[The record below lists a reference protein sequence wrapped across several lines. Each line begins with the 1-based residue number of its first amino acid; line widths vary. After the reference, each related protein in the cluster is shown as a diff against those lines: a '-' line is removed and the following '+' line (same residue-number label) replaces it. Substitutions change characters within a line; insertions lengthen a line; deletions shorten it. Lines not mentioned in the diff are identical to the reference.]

1 MSQPALDRRRSVWQR
16 WPLLGYI
23 LRRLGTSVLLMLGV
37 TMVTFLLTAIV
48 PGDPI
53 AAALGEG
60 AASNPATVAAYRAEY
75 GLDRSI
81 PVRYVIYLGHLLQGD
96 LGTSLQTGRPVLDEL
111 ATAVPATVELA
122 VLAII
127 LSLVVS
133 LVLGTWAAYRRGH
146 VADQVIRVVSLLG
159 LSVPL
164 FWLAIMSY
172 QLFFLRLGIAPGAG
186 RLDPQLTPPPNVT
199 GFYTVDFML
208 NFDSVGFFDAFAHLA
223 LPVMVLSLF
232 AIGLLTRFIRT
243 SVLEVLDSDYVRA
256 ARAKGLGKARVVISY
271 VLRGASLP
279 ILTMSGITFG
289 VLLSG
294 TVLVEAIFAWPG
306 LGTYAFNSA
315 INLDL
320 PGVMGVG
327 LVVGAIYLAINFA
340 VDLLYGI
347 LDPRVRLA

>member
-1 MSQPALDRRRSVWQR
+1 MERAETDRRMSPWQR

-23 LRRLGTSVLLMLGV
+23 LRRLGTSLLLMLGV

-48 PGDPI
+48 PGDPV

-60 AASNPATVAAYRAEY
+60 AASNPATVAAYRERY
-75 GLDRSI
+75 GLDEPLI
-81 PVRYVIYLGHLLQGD
+81 VRYLIYLGQLLQGD
-96 LGTSLQTGRPVLDEL
+96 LGTSIQTGRPVLEEL

-127 LSLVVS
+127 VSLVVS
-133 LVLGTWAAYRRGH
+133 LVLGTWAAYRRGK

-159 LSVPL
+159 LSVPM
-164 FWLAIMSY
+164 FWLAIVSY
-172 QLFFLRLGIAPGAG
+172 QFFFLRLGIAPGSG
-186 RLDPQLTPPPNVT
+186 RLDPQLVPPPDVT
-199 GFYTVDFML
+199 GFYTIDFL
-208 NFDSVGFFDAFAHLA
+208 LSGDPVGYFDALAHLA

-232 AIGLLTRFIRT
+232 TIGLLTRFIRS

-256 ARAKGLGKARVVISY
+256 ARAKGLSRRRVIISY
-271 VLRGASLP
+271 VIRGASLP

-306 LGTYAFNSA
+306 MGTYAYNSA

-320 PGVMGVG
+320 LGVMGVG
-327 LVVGAIYLAINFA
+327 LVVGAIYLTINFA
-340 VDLLYGI
+340 VDLLYGV